1 MAFVPLARLSSE
13 SIMKAVGYFEPLP
26 IYEAEA
32 LLDLE
37 LPEPTLSEHDLLV
50 SVKAVSVNPVD
61 TKVRAGRPA
70 SRSRP
75 QVLGWDA
82 AGVVEA
88 VGAKVIRFKPGD
100 RVWYA
105 GDLNRAGSN
114 AERQTVDERIAGPM
128 PARIGFAEAAALP
141 LTAITAW
148 ELLFDRLRVQD
159 ADPTANNCLLIIG
172 AAGGVGSIL
181 VQLARRLTGL
191 TVIASAS
198 RRETREWVMEMG
210 AHHTIDHGMPWKE
223 QLKELG
229 FEDVTHVVSLNHTDT
244 YLAQIVDVLRPE
256 GQMALIDDP
265 KVLDIAP
272 LKNKSLSAHWE
283 FMFTRSL
290 FKTSTQSRQQE
301 LLNRVATLVDMGT
314 IRSTMTE
321 RVEGI
326 RADNLKAVHAQIE
339 SGGTRGKIVIEGF

>member
-1 MAFVPLARLSSE
+1 
-13 SIMKAVGYFEPLP
+13 MKAVGYFKPLP
-26 IYEAEA
+26 IHEAEA

-37 LPEPTLSEHDLLV
+37 VPEPTLREHDLLV

-61 TKVRAGRPA
+61 TKVRASRPA
-70 SRSRP
+70 SSGQP

-82 AGVVEA
+82 TGVVEA
-88 VGAKVIRFKPGD
+88 VGAKVTRFKVGD

-114 AERQTVDERIAGPM
+114 AERQTVDERIVGTM
-128 PARIGFAEAAALP
+128 PASIDFAEAAALP

-148 ELLFDRLRVQD
+148 EVLFDRLRVQD
-159 ADPTANNCLLIIG
+159 ADPTANSSVLVIG
-172 AAGGVGSIL
+172 AGGGVGSIL
-181 VQLARRLTGL
+181 VQLARKLTGL
-191 TVIASAS
+191 TVIATAS
-198 RRETREWVMEMG
+198 RPETREWVMAMG
-210 AHHTIDHGMPWKE
+210 AHHTIDHGKPWKE

-229 FEDVTHVVSLNHTDT
+229 FDDVTHVVSLNHTGT
-244 YLAQIVDVLRPE
+244 YVAQIVDTLRPE

-272 LKNKSLSAHWE
+272 FKSKSLSVHWE
-283 FMFTRSL
+283 FMFTRSM
-290 FKTSTQSRQQE
+290 FNTSTQSRQYD
-301 LLNRVATLVDMGT
+301 LLNRVATLIDNGT
-314 IRSTMTE
+314 IRSTMTL

-339 SGGTRGKIVIEGF
+339 SGVARGKIVVEGF

>member
-1 MAFVPLARLSSE
+1 
-13 SIMKAVGYFEPLP
+13 MKAVGYFKPLP
-26 IYEAEA
+26 IHEADA

-37 LPEPTLSEHDLLV
+37 VPEPTLREHDLLV

-61 TKVRAGRPA
+61 VKIRAGRAA
-70 SRSRP
+70 SGDHP

-82 AGVVEA
+82 TGVVQA
-88 VGAKVIRFKPGD
+88 VGAKVSRFKLGD

-114 AERQTVDERIAGPM
+114 AERQAVDERIVGTM
-128 PARIGFAEAAALP
+128 PASIDFAEAAALP

-159 ADPTANNCLLIIG
+159 ADPTTNNSVLVIG
-172 AAGGVGSIL
+172 AGGGVGSIL
-181 VQLARRLTGL
+181 VQMARKLTGL
-191 TVIASAS
+191 TVIATAS
-198 RRETREWVMEMG
+198 RPETREWVMAMG
-210 AHHTIDHGMPWKE
+210 AHHTIDHSKPWKD
-223 QLKELG
+223 QLNESG
-229 FEDVTHVVSLNHTDT
+229 FDDVTHVVSLNHTGT
-244 YLAQIVDVLRPE
+244 YVAQIVDVLRPE

-272 LKNKSLSAHWE
+272 FKRKSLSVHWE

-290 FKTSTQSRQQE
+290 FNTSTQSRQHA
-301 LLNRVATLVDMGT
+301 LLNRVATLIDNGT
-314 IRSTMTE
+314 IRSTMTQ

-326 RADNLKAVHAQIE
+326 RADNLKAVHSQIE
-339 SGGTRGKIVIEGF
+339 SGGARGKIVVEGF

>member
-1 MAFVPLARLSSE
+1 
-13 SIMKAVGYFEPLP
+13 MKAVGYFKPLP
-26 IYEAEA
+26 IHEAEA

-37 LPEPTLSEHDLLV
+37 LPEPTLREHDLLV
-50 SVKAVSVNPVD
+50 SIKAVSVNPVD

-70 SRSRP
+70 AGGQP

-82 AGVVEA
+82 TGVVET
-88 VGAKVIRFKPGD
+88 VGSKVTRFKRGD

-105 GDLNRAGSN
+105 GDLNRPGSN
-114 AERQTVDERIAGPM
+114 AERQTVDERIVGTM
-128 PARIGFAEAAALP
+128 PASIDFAAAAALP

-159 ADPTANNCLLIIG
+159 ADPTANNRILIIG
-172 AAGGVGSIL
+172 AGGGVGSIL
-181 VQLARRLTGL
+181 VQLACKLTGL
-191 TVIASAS
+191 TVIATAS
-198 RRETREWVMEMG
+198 RQETREWVMEMG
-210 AHHTIDHGMPWKE
+210 AHHTIDHSKPWKE

-229 FEDVTHVVSLNHTDT
+229 FDDVTHVVSLNHTGT
-244 YLAQIVDVLRPE
+244 YVAQIVDVLRPE

-272 LKNKSLSAHWE
+272 FKSKSVSVHWE

-290 FKTSTQSRQQE
+290 FNTSTQSRQHDV
-301 LLNRVATLVDMGT
+301 LNRVATLMDNGT
-314 IRSTMTE
+314 IRSTMTQ

-339 SGGTRGKIVIEGF
+339 SGRTRGKIVIEGF